1 MKEQKEPMKDLS
13 SKEDGAGLIEYV
25 LILILAGV
33 ILYVLATLLG
43 PAIAK
48 FISDLMESV

>member
-1 MKEQKEPMKDLS
+1 MKKFS
-13 SKEDGAGLIEYV
+13 SKEDGGGLIEYA
-25 LILILAGV
+25 LILILVGV

-48 FISDLMESV
+48 FISDLMASV